1 MNLSVKQK
9 GEERETE
16 KNPTH
21 LNNTHTCRWL
31 ERADFY
37 DDEWFPGIQYFDS
50 WEELVGT
57 EISEWHLML
66 RI

>member
-1 MNLSVKQK
+1 MHTHTHSLSLSY
-9 GEERETE
+9 
-16 KNPTH
+16 TH
-21 LNNTHTCRWL
+21 ARTHTHTHTTHTCRWL

-57 EISEWHLML
+57 KIPEWHLML